1 MNPAPTNGP
10 TQSGAV
16 VLTKLRL
23 KPTSKARNKR
33 REREDHSAARAATKP
48 KALFSSAESA
58 EIAEKDKQKTESREC
73 PPRSLRS
80 LR

>member
-1 MNPAPTNGP
+1 M
-10 TQSGAV
+10 
-16 VLTKLRL
+16 
-23 KPTSKARNKR
+23 KR
-33 REREDHSAARAATKP
+33 GERKDHSAAKAATKP
-48 KALFSSAESA
+48 KALFSNAESA